1 MKVRVRDF
9 ELRFTHPFSI
19 SRETQLTSETVIVEL
34 EDGGLT
40 GYGETTPE
48 AYYGQ
53 GTAEIIRAIEDA
65 AGLLAGRSLRDMSP
79 KELWAVTDA
88 HFGQLKFAQCGLD
101 IAAYD
106 LWGKINNRPVSDL
119 LGLDVS
125 KPIITDYTIGIDT
138 IDVMAEKM
146 EEFSDWPVFKIKL
159 GTDRDIDI
167 IRALRERTD
176 AIFRVDA
183 NCAWGVEETIRNSVA
198 MKDLGVEFIEQPM
211 PVENQK
217 GMKEVFGKSALP
229 LMADESCVVEG
240 DVERCA
246 GYFHGV
252 NIKLTKCGGM
262 TPALRMIEKAR
273 ELGLELMVG
282 CMGESTIGIS
292 AIAHLAPLL
301 DYVDMDTT
309 LLLADDLADGLTFER
324 GRAIY
329 TGQSGL
335 GFKTTY

>member
-1 MKVRVRDF
+1 MKINVRDF
-9 ELRFTHPFSI
+9 ELRFAHPFTI

-34 EDGGLT
+34 EDGGVT

-53 GTAEIIRAIEDA
+53 GTAEIVRVLKGV
-65 AGLLAGRSLRDMSP
+65 AGLLADKSMRDMSP
-79 KELWAVTDA
+79 QELWALTDEY
-88 HFGQLKFAQCGLD
+88 FGQFTFAQCGLD
-101 IAAYD
+101 IAAWD
-106 LWGKINNRPVSDL
+106 LWGKLNNKPVYDL

-125 KPIITDYTIGIDT
+125 KRIITDYTIGIDT

-146 EEFSDWPVFKIKL
+146 EEFSGWPVFKVKL

-176 AIFRVDA
+176 AVFRVDA

-198 MKDLGVEFIEQPM
+198 MKGLGVEFIEQPM
-211 PVENQK
+211 PAENWQ
-217 GMKEVFGKSALP
+217 GMKEVFRKSALP
-229 LMADESCVVEG
+229 LMADESCVVEE

-262 TPALRMIEKAR
+262 TPALRMIKKAR
-273 ELGLELMVG
+273 ELGLEVMVG

-309 LLLADDLADGLTFER
+309 LLLADDLADGLTFDQ
-324 GRAIY
+324 GRAVY
-329 TGQSGL
+329 TDKPGL
-335 GFKTTY
+335 GFEITF